1 MKTAL
6 LFALILTA
14 ASCGFGF
21 QVQHQAP
28 TVAAFAVG
36 FQP

>member
-1 MKTAL
+1 MKIAL
-6 LFALILTA
+6 LFALILATS

-28 TVAAFAVG
+28 SFTVSTTA
-36 FQP
+36 

>member
-6 LFALILTA
+6 LFALILATS

-28 TVAAFAVG
+28 SFAVSA
-36 FQP
+36 PV

>member
-1 MKTAL
+1 MKIAL
-6 LFALILTA
+6 LFVLILATS

-28 TVAAFAVG
+28 LVAVTAPV
-36 FQP
+36 